1 MCRKYLKYRVVVMY
15 ILCSDGQPVIVDGHA
30 NVSDALHTA
39 TADANNGVSVG
50 QNCACTTDSSPD
62 HVTKHEDT
70 TTPPE
75 NILKKQGSK
84 RKLTLSLPLRHTSV
98 VIDRATVCVKS
109 ESTSCSESKIPNTST
124 EHLYDSIDACASVQ
138 DPVYHTLEPPKNT
151 GQQDFPNKTAAN
163 TPPTLPPV
171 PPKPKTGF
179 GFRHRLETC
188 ATVSPTDFHRKKH
201 PFADSQRRSVH
212 DQLRSVM
219 AIYEEVPTEKKDSPS
234 ITLPLRAAKQETQDN
249 TEQKKE
255 RVYHVLETLTPAP
268 LEKNTSHVIPHAQR
282 EQQKQEETLK
292 ENKLSV
298 TQTCSKVDEKI
309 LNVYQTRDEP
319 GFPKVTKTPEENNYA
334 EPFAPKRRL
343 GDDKSHKCLFDD
355 PSYCTQSHT
364 VGHTSKRGNDHEES
378 IGNQTPYDGPSY
390 TTPVVRVKKIEDPS
404 PESLFDDPKYNCAN
418 VSKSDSKVK
427 FDDPKYQLPF
437 HTDQQFQKRKV
448 PLSRHSSS
456 VEDICASVYSS
467 TEEFLDAS
475 EQSVRGQS
483 VDNLMD
489 YGRSSIRHK
498 IKRFD
503 AKHRPNSV
511 NMQHMKTTNV

>member
-1 MCRKYLKYRVVVMY
+1 MY
-15 ILCSDGQPVIVDGHA
+15 ILCRYGQPVIVDGHA

-62 HVTKHEDT
+62 HEDT
-70 TTPPE
+70 TTLPE
-75 NILKKQGSK
+75 NILKKKESK

-98 VIDRATVCVKS
+98 VKDRATVCVNS

-124 EHLYDSIDACASVQ
+124 EHLYDSIDGCASAQ

-163 TPPTLPPV
+163 TPSTLPPV

-179 GFRHRLETC
+179 AFRHRLETC
-188 ATVSPTDFHRKKH
+188 ATVSPTDFHRKKNL
-201 PFADSQRRSVH
+201 FADSQRRSVN

-219 AIYEEVPTEKKDSPS
+219 AIYEEVPTERKDSPS
-234 ITLPLRAAKQETQDN
+234 NKISLRAAKQETQDN
-249 TEQKKE
+249 TEQE
-255 RVYHVLETLTPAP
+255 RVYHVLETLTPVP

-292 ENKLSV
+292 ENELSV

-309 LNVYQTRDEP
+309 LNVYQTKDEP
-319 GFPKVTKTPEENNYA
+319 PFPKVTKTPEENNYA

-343 GDDKSHKCLFDD
+343 GDNKSHKCLFDD

-364 VGHTSKRGNDHEES
+364 VGHISKRGNDPKES
-378 IGNQTPYDGPSY
+378 NIGNQTPYDGPSY
-390 TTPVVRVKKIEDPS
+390 TTPVVRVKQIEDPS
-404 PESLFDDPKYNCAN
+404 PGSLFDDPKYNCAN
-418 VSKSDSKVK
+418 VSKSGSKVK
-427 FDDPKYQLPF
+427 FDGPKYQLPF

-475 EQSVRGQS
+475 EQGVRGKS

-489 YGRSSIRHK
+489 HGRSSIRHK

-503 AKHRPNSV
+503 GRHRPNSV

>member
-1 MCRKYLKYRVVVMY
+1 M
-15 ILCSDGQPVIVDGHA
+15 IVDDHA

-50 QNCACTTDSSPD
+50 QNCACMTDISPD
-62 HVTKHEDT
+62 HVTRHEGT

-75 NILKKQGSK
+75 NILNQQKSK
-84 RKLTLSLPLRHTSV
+84 RKLTLSIPLRHTSV
-98 VIDRATVCVKS
+98 VKDRATVYTKS
-109 ESTSCSESKIPNTST
+109 ESTSCLESKIPNSST
-124 EHLYDSIDACASVQ
+124 EHLYDSIDACASAE

-151 GQQDFPNKTAAN
+151 RQQDLPNKTAAN
-163 TPPTLPPV
+163 PLSTLPPV

-179 GFRHRLETC
+179 AFRHRLETC
-188 ATVSPTDFHRKKH
+188 ATVSPTDFHRKKN
-201 PFADSQRRSVH
+201 PFADSQRRSVN
-212 DQLRSVM
+212 DQLRCVM
-219 AIYEEVPTEKKDSPS
+219 AIYEEVPTERKDSS
-234 ITLPLRAAKQETQDN
+234 ISLPLRAAKQETQDN

-255 RVYHVLETLTPAP
+255 HVYHVLETLTPVP
-268 LEKNTSHVIPHAQR
+268 LEKNTPHVIPHTMR

-309 LNVYQTRDEP
+309 LNVYQTKDEP
-319 GFPKVTKTPEENNYA
+319 GLPKVAKTPEENNYA

-343 GDDKSHKCLFDD
+343 RDDKSHKCLFDD
-355 PSYCTQSHT
+355 PSYCTQSHM
-364 VGHTSKRGNDHEES
+364 VGHTSKRGNDLEES
-378 IGNQTPYDGPSY
+378 SVANQTAYDGPSY
-390 TTPVVRVKKIEDPS
+390 TTPVVRVKQIEDPS
-404 PESLFDDPKYNCAN
+404 LNSESLFDDPKYNCAKVTTSN
-418 VSKSDSKVK
+418 SKVK
-427 FDDPKYQLPF
+427 FDDPKYQLPL
-437 HTDQQFQKRKV
+437 HTAQQLQKV
-448 PLSRHSSS
+448 PHKELSRHSSS
-456 VEDICASVYSS
+456 VEDVCASVYSS

-475 EQSVRGQS
+475 EQGVRGKS

-489 YGRSSIRHK
+489 HGRSSIRHK